1 MTDPNLKTHIFED
14 SEDEVA
20 SAVGTVLAH
29 RDKLEDIISRPAMSH
44 HDEWQESDQR
54 KLKALLADIKALRV
68 LRPDTQK
75 NLLGSTSHSVT
86 GKAVVK
92 VFKTAELLESVLQHL
107 TIPELHN
114 AEDTCRLFRDT
125 ITSSPKLL
133 QKLFRTL
140 VTSHRL
146 RTPGYLGPF
155 DHTNPLLRYSISCF
169 SALTGPGAYYPY
181 GPETFLVRFEARFQ
195 SCTGALPQLPNRV
208 LEMFVSQPPITK
220 AQIFLAC
227 CGRMPFKGDAD
238 GNAIYTLCN
247 ANGFKLKD
255 FYVVAES
262 FLREHKLC
270 LHARPEQLNREG
282 FVENTATFVGQYLDH
297 GPTTLSPVDGNMY
310 YGRLPADDPAWSPH
324 VQFRKK
330 TEEEE
335 AVKAAYIA
343 AKIQAYWD
351 HQPMFTLEDF
361 KTRTAAKPV
370 DEEATKSEG
379 GIGE

>member
-1 MTDPNLKTHIFED
+1 MTDPNLNTHTFED

-29 RDKLEDIISRPAMSH
+29 RDKLKDIISRPAMSH

-54 KLKALLADIKALRV
+54 QLKALLADIEALRV
-68 LRPDTQK
+68 LRPETQK
-75 NLLGSTSHSVT
+75 NLQGSTSHSVT
-86 GKAVVK
+86 GKAVVEA
-92 VFKTAELLESVLQHL
+92 FKTAELLESVLQHL

-125 ITSSPKLL
+125 IASSPKLL

-140 VTSHRL
+140 VTSHKL

-155 DHTNPLLRYSISCF
+155 DHTNPWLRYSISCF
-169 SALTGPGAYYPY
+169 SALTEPGAYYPY
-181 GPETFLVRFEARFQ
+181 GPETFLVCFEARFQ

-255 FYVVAES
+255 FYTD
-262 FLREHKLC
+262 
-270 LHARPEQLNREG
+270 G
-282 FVENTATFVGQYLDH
+282 FVQNTATFVGQYLDH

-310 YGRLPADDPAWSPH
+310 HGRLPADDPAWSPH

-330 TEEEE
+330 TEEED
-335 AVKAAYIA
+335 AVMAAYMA
-343 AKIQAYWD
+343 AKMHAHWD
-351 HQPMFTLEDF
+351 RQPVFTLEEF
-361 KTRTAAKPV
+361 KARTAAESPG
-370 DEEATKSEG
+370 EGATISEG

>member
-1 MTDPNLKTHIFED
+1 MTNPILNTHTFED

-29 RDKLEDIISRPAMSH
+29 RDKLKDIISRPAMSH

-54 KLKALLADIKALRV
+54 KLKALLADIEALQV
-68 LRPDTQK
+68 LRPETQK
-75 NLLGSTSHSVT
+75 NLLSSTSHSVT

-114 AEDTCRLFRDT
+114 AEDTCRIFRDT
-125 ITSSPKLL
+125 IASSPKLL
-133 QKLFRTL
+133 QKLFRTS

-146 RTPGYLGPF
+146 HTPGYLGPF
-155 DHTNPLLRYSISCF
+155 DKTNARLRYSISCF
-169 SALTGPGAYYPY
+169 SSLTEPGAYYPY

-195 SCTGALPQLPNRV
+195 SCTGTLPQLPSRV

-220 AQIFLAC
+220 AQIFLAY
-227 CGRMPFKGDAD
+227 CGRMPFKGDANGD
-238 GNAIYTLCN
+238 AIYTLCN

-255 FYVVAES
+255 FYTVANT
-262 FLREHKLC
+262 FLKEHKLC
-270 LHARPEQLNREG
+270 PFAHRGLLNKDG
-282 FVENTATFVGQYLDH
+282 FVQNTATFVGQYLDH

-335 AVKAAYIA
+335 AVMAAYIA
-343 AKIQAYWD
+343 AKIQAHSD

-370 DEEATKSEG
+370 VEEATKSEG